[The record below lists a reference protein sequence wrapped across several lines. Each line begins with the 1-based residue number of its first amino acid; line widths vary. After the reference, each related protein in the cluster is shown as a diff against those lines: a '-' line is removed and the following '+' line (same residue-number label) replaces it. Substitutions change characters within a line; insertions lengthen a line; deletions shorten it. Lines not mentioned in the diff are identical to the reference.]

1 MERNLFKE
9 LLENFKKEESGEKKA
24 KLLLNYDLKTL
35 TNSQIER
42 LLSSM
47 DESDIK
53 KLINSINQIVNNEK

>member
-24 KLLLNYDLKTL
+24 ELLLNYDLKTL

>member
-24 KLLLNYDLKTL
+24 KILLNYDLKTL